1 MSITITYAVDE
12 ILHFL
17 EDIPLSANTVKY
29 YSFCT
34 AQEKRVQMGVI
45 CNTYALIMLKA
56 ARAIMISSLGC
67 AKVIEELFQLEAL

>member
-1 MSITITYAVDE
+1 MASVLRYCSE
-12 ILHFL
+12 NSL
-17 EDIPLSANTVKY
+17 LSFSHSDAN
-29 YSFCT
+29 SFCT

-56 ARAIMISSLGC
+56 TRAIMISSLGC